1 VISEELKNRVDN
13 LSAQERDDIYR
24 YLWGQHVKEDIRSHV
39 ADMDIELDD
48 GDIEAIMEQYVYEGR
63 YDCNLDYWAN
73 IGNLIDEY
81 V

>member
-1 VISEELKNRVDN
+1 
-13 LSAQERDDIYR
+13 
-24 YLWGQHVKEDIRSHV
+24 V